1 MTNMAVHLRMSGLQ
15 VSNEDVD
22 SRKAAATA
30 LATKWGKTRSVNELI
45 ARAAR
50 IASALGGDGRAAP
63 DLESEV
69 EAIVQESGASAFLAS
84 ERPLEIGICAGMAAL
99 ELLARPFGAD
109 GWQIVDVLAAGLWS
123 ALGFQ
128 PPLAEEKR
136 EALRLQ
142 VLEAAQTRCLTS
154 AEGARAR
161 TTVPDLPE
169 IAAVA
174 GEEVKAIVALRKAAS
189 SSVSALVRNAALD
202 REEIDFLW
210 WYQSGRSRILK
221 RPLADLEEPVR
232 VVVRAVEAAK
242 HLRRLPCD
250 VHRDLVLGTTQGAVE
265 MTLHD
270 LVTAIGADRDAV
282 GQQVAGSLAVS
293 TPTVFPLI
301 NALIGGEVQV
311 PGAELRRSSSEW
323 GARALLEAGFH
334 YMAVDGLRTL

>member
-22 SRKAAATA
+22 SRKAAAAT

-63 DLESEV
+63 DFESEV

-142 VLEAAQTRCLTS
+142 VLEAAQTRCLNS
-154 AEGARAR
+154 AVGARAR

-169 IAAVA
+169 IAVVT
-174 GEEVKAIVALRKAAS
+174 GEEVKAIAALRKAAS
-189 SSVSALVRNAALD
+189 SSLSALVRNAALD

-210 WYQSGRSRILK
+210 WCQSGRSRILK
-221 RPLADLEEPVR
+221 RPLADIEEPVR

-250 VHRDLVLGTTQGAVE
+250 VHRDLVLGTTQEALE
-265 MTLHD
+265 MTLRD

-282 GQQVAGSLAVS
+282 GQQLAGSLAVS

-301 NALIGGEVQV
+301 NALIGGEAQV

-334 YMAVDGLRTL
+334 YMAVDGLRML